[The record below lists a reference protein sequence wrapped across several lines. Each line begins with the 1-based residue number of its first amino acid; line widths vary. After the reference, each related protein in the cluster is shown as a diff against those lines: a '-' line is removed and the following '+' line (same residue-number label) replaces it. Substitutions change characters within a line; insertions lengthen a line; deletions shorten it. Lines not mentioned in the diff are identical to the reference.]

1 MEIYGEDDSDDFQ
14 RLDIRM
20 LPCVQDLDTE
30 TCVNRSLSEITE
42 YLQNSRLV
50 IYENQERF
58 DSRQYDEQS
67 VEMTSKVIFRDFNAN
82 QAQVFPSHVK
92 LTEIEDDSSFFQYG
106 HAEA

>member
-1 MEIYGEDDSDDFQ
+1 MDIYGENEFDDFQ

-30 TCVNRSLSEITE
+30 TCVNRSLSEITK

-58 DSRQYDEQS
+58 NSRLYDDQS
-67 VEMTSKVIFRDFNAN
+67 VEMTSKVVFRDFDTN
-82 QAQVFPSHVK
+82 QSQVIASHVK
-92 LTEIEDDSSFFQYG
+92 LTEFEDDSSFFQYG